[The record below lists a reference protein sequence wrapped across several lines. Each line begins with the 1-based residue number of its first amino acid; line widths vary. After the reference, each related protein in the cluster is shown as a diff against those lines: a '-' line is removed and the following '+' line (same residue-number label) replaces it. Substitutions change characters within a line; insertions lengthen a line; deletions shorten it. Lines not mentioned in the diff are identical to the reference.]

1 MYGGGQNYSHEKT
14 FWSCDFLL
22 HDIRQDKDSLTIWI
36 IITFFWTSLHASMW
50 ILPSNGREDISAAH
64 ILFTSCN
71 TPDCDHQWWWYQT
84 HEKASM
90 TWCQIVLILKWLWR
104 SKRLQELKMMSP
116 SLLIQGY
123 LWILKLL
130 FMIVRNVTS
139 VSKATNL
146 FEGVLWMSLSLSMS
160 ILVISYLDYYMYLN
174 QPCELVQISNL
185 KFYQGHKLFR
195 SQCQRTHVYLENV
208 GETLVS
214 RESQDFWLQWDGDL
228 WFIGELPVQLNI

>member
-1 MYGGGQNYSHEKT
+1 MWFFIAWYSSRQRL
-14 FWSCDFLL
+14 FDYLNNNNFLL
-22 HDIRQDKDSLTIWI
+22 DVIACKYVDS
-36 IITFFWTSLHASMW
+36 TFKWTRRYFCSTHL
-50 ILPSNGREDISAAH
+50 IH
-64 ILFTSCN
+64 ILQCTKMWS
-71 TPDCDHQWWWYQT
+71 PH
-84 HEKASM
+84 SL

-185 KFYQGHKLFR
+185 NFYQGHKLFR

-214 RESQDFWLQWDGDL
+214 RESQDFWLQWVGDL
-228 WFIGELPVQLNI
+228 WFIGELPVQLNV

>member
-1 MYGGGQNYSHEKT
+1 M
-14 FWSCDFLL
+14 
-22 HDIRQDKDSLTIWI
+22 
-36 IITFFWTSLHASMW
+36 
-50 ILPSNGREDISAAH
+50 PSNGREDISAAH

-71 TPDCDHQWWWYQT
+71 APIRLNCHHQWWWYQT

-104 SKRLQELKMMSP
+104 SKRLQELKIMSL

-146 FEGVLWMSLSLSMS
+146 FEGVLWMSLKLSMS

-214 RESQDFWLQWDGDL
+214 RESQDFWLQWVGDL
-228 WFIGELPVQLNI
+228 WFIGELPVQLNV